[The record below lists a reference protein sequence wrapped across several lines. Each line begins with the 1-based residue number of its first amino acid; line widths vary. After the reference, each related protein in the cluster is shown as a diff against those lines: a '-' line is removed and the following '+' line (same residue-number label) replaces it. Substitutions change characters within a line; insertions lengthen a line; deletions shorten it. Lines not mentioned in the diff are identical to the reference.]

1 VKHHIKKLVNKV
13 YYLLNI
19 SSHRIK
25 NQMTSLC
32 VCLSFGMFMP
42 LALNAGEK
50 NMPVDV
56 QDQLRRGTDN
66 VDIPDASDPTQQ
78 TLNLNF
84 SPEERI
90 RLRKALDAF
99 ARAVDPSHD
108 QITERRR
115 LMQKSIESRF
125 LAADRDNN
133 NALDR
138 QEATESLPQIARHF
152 AQVDYNQDGF
162 LTIDELFAF
171 QNRLEERKKLIDAIT
186 AGKSEN
192 HKESSAKELSDSLKR
207 KNKQASSN
215 SNKSEPL

>member
-1 VKHHIKKLVNKV
+1 
-13 YYLLNI
+13 
-19 SSHRIK
+19 
-25 NQMTSLC
+25 MTGLS
-32 VCLSFGMFMP
+32 VCLSFCMSLP
-42 LALNAGEK
+42 LALNAAEK

-56 QDQLRRGTDN
+56 QDQLRRVADN
-66 VDIPDASDPTQQ
+66 IDIPDANDPTQQ

-84 SPEERI
+84 SPEERL
-90 RLRKALDAF
+90 RLRKALDAY

-115 LMQKSIESRF
+115 STQKSIESRF

-133 NALDR
+133 NSLDR
-138 QEATESLPQIARHF
+138 QEATESLPQVARHF

-162 LTIDELFAF
+162 VTIDELFAF
-171 QNRLEERKKLIDAIT
+171 QNRLEERKKINDAIT
-186 AGKSEN
+186 AGKTEN
-192 HKESSAKELSDSLKR
+192 QKDFSSKDHLEGLKR

>member
-1 VKHHIKKLVNKV
+1 M
-13 YYLLNI
+13 
-19 SSHRIK
+19 SSNRIK
-25 NQMTSLC
+25 NKMTGLSI
-32 VCLSFGMFMP
+32 CLSFCISTP

-56 QDQLRRGTDN
+56 QDQLRRVADN
-66 VDIPDASDPTQQ
+66 IDIPDANDPLQQ

-84 SPEERI
+84 SPEERL
-90 RLRKALDAF
+90 RLRKALDAY

-115 LMQKSIESRF
+115 STQKSIESRF

-138 QEATESLPQIARHF
+138 QEATESIPQVARHF

-162 LTIDELFAF
+162 VTIDELFAF
-171 QNRLEERKKLIDAIT
+171 QNRLEERKKINDAIT
-186 AGKSEN
+186 AGKTEN
-192 HKESSAKELSDSLKR
+192 QKDFSSKDHPDGLKR

>member
-1 VKHHIKKLVNKV
+1 M
-13 YYLLNI
+13 
-19 SSHRIK
+19 S
-25 NQMTSLC
+25 
-32 VCLSFGMFMP
+32 MP
-42 LALNAGEK
+42 LALNAAEK

-56 QDQLRRGTDN
+56 QDQLRRAADN
-66 VDIPDASDPTQQ
+66 IDIPDANDPTQQ

-84 SPEERI
+84 SPEERL
-90 RLRKALDAF
+90 RLRKALDAY

-115 LMQKSIESRF
+115 STQKSIESRF

-133 NALDR
+133 NSLDR
-138 QEATESLPQIARHF
+138 QEATESLPQVARHF

-162 LTIDELFAF
+162 VTIDELFTF
-171 QNRLEERKKLIDAIT
+171 QNRLEERKKINDAIT
-186 AGKSEN
+186 AGKTEN
-192 HKESSAKELSDSLKR
+192 QKDFSSKDQLDGLKR